1 MEIEKYNFE
10 EMEGITEL
18 PDCSRVFRYKGESL
32 VVAELNKNLQEQL
45 SEADLKKLWELY
57 GCQYLLFVAD
67 NQDEVR
73 LSCYSGTREIRA
85 LEFLDS
91 LIPEFGLVKGG
102 TEFATGQ
109 ISTVIL
115 GIKMAAAEVSE
126 VTEYFLKEVARYF
139 MECDHIEAKEYG
151 KNCAEEIKSLGRYV
165 KRREGWAFVKSLDV
179 AQKGQQ
185 LQVKTLEN
193 ESGILLTADE
203 EAYIMIGC
211 RGEIYDIK
219 RQKFEMTYEATEES
233 LDVFERMLD
242 FIPAVENITT
252 GEYISLDNLAHICY
266 PKQGEG
272 IYAKKLERRTK
283 IFPESSSRDYFY
295 GRPGDYMAVRV
306 DDLCDCYIIQGDV
319 FERTYELADSDKEG
333 E

>member
-1 MEIEKYNFE
+1 MKIEKYNFE
-10 EMEGITEL
+10 EIERIKEL
-18 PDCSRVFRYKGESL
+18 PDCGRVFRYTGEPL
-32 VVAELNKNLQEQL
+32 VVAELKENLPEPL
-45 SEADLKKLWELY
+45 SEADLKKLRELY
-57 GCQYLLFVAD
+57 DCRYLLLVAD
-67 NQDEVR
+67 NQDEVQ
-73 LSCYSGTREIRA
+73 LSCYSETREIRA

-91 LIPEFGLVKGG
+91 LIPEFGLAKGG
-102 TEFATGQ
+102 TEFAKGQ

-115 GIKMAAAEVSE
+115 GIKMAAAEVSG
-126 VTEYFLKEVARYF
+126 VTEYFLKKVAEYF

-151 KNCAEEIKSLGRYV
+151 ENCKDEITGLGRYV

-179 AQKGQQ
+179 AEKGQQ

-203 EAYIMIGC
+203 DAYIMIGC
-211 RGEIYDIK
+211 RGEIYDIR
-219 RQKFEMTYEATEES
+219 RQKFETTYEATEES

-242 FIPAVENITT
+242 FIPAVENVAT

-266 PKQGEG
+266 PKQGAG

-283 IFPESSSRDYFY
+283 IFPEGSSRDYFY

-306 DDLCDCYIIQGDV
+306 DDLCDSYIIQGDV
-319 FERTYELADSDKEG
+319 FEQTYELAQTDKEA

>member
-1 MEIEKYNFE
+1 MKIEKYNFE
-10 EMEGITEL
+10 EIEGINEL
-18 PDCSRVFRYKGESL
+18 PDCSRLFRYRGEQL
-32 VVAELNKNLQEQL
+32 VVAELKKNLPEPL
-45 SEADLKKLWELY
+45 LEADLKRLWEAY
-57 GCQYLLFVAD
+57 DCQYLLFIAD
-67 NQDEVR
+67 NQDEVH
-73 LSCYSGTREIRA
+73 LSCYSETREIRA

-102 TEFATGQ
+102 TEFAMGQ

-115 GIKMAAAEVSE
+115 GIKMAEAEVSG
-126 VTEYFLKEVARYF
+126 VTEYFLKKVAEYF
-139 MECDHIEAKEYG
+139 MECDHIEAEDYG
-151 KNCAEEIKSLGRYV
+151 KSCEDEIKRMERYV
-165 KRREGWAFVKSLDV
+165 KRKEGWAFVKSLDV
-179 AQKGQQ
+179 AKKGEQ

-203 EAYIMIGC
+203 DAYIMIGC

-219 RQKFEMTYEATEES
+219 KQKFETTYDATKES

-252 GEYISLDNLAHICY
+252 GEYIGLDDLAHICY

-283 IFPESSSRDYFY
+283 IFPAGSSRDYFY

-306 DDLCDCYIIQGDV
+306 DDLCDSYIIQGDV
-319 FERTYELADSDKEG
+319 FERTYELAQQQD
-333 E
+333 